1 MHVSISWQRHVVSV
15 IEQSGAVLAPTT
27 SMINSGANIKHIRYS
42 IRYHLLQSLYATFCG
57 MLQGCTAA
65 AMSLNSLGTDFKG
78 KRNEPLFGTKI
89 GILAMHSK
97 YIAVSIQP

>member
-15 IEQSGAVLAPTT
+15 REQSGAVLAPTT

-57 MLQGCTAA
+57 MLQGCTSAA
-65 AMSLNSLGTDFKG
+65 TSLNSLGSDVKG
-78 KRNEPLFGTKI
+78 NRNGPRFGTKI
-89 GILAMHSK
+89 VFLDIHSK
-97 YIAVSIQP
+97 YMAVSIQP

>member
-15 IEQSGAVLAPTT
+15 REQSGAVLAPTT

-78 KRNEPLFGTKI
+78 KRNEPLCGTKNWNLSYAFQI
-89 GILAMHSK
+89 HCS
-97 YIAVSIQP
+97 

>member
-42 IRYHLLQSLYATFCG
+42 IGYHLLQSLYATFCG
-57 MLQGCTAA
+57 MLQGCMSAA
-65 AMSLNSLGTDFKG
+65 TSLNSLGTDFKG

-97 YIAVSIQP
+97 YMAVSIQP